1 VLKRALT
8 TILVA
13 SVMFA
18 GLNLPARAA
27 TGTIA
32 PFPKHVF
39 LNNSGLPCVGCLL
52 FTYSA
57 GTSTKV
63 NTYTEVTL
71 SSANTN
77 PIVLDSAGRA
87 TIFLT
92 PGVSYKFVL
101 APSTDTD
108 PPVAAIW
115 TVDNVDAVPSV
126 SSNVDVTGNSGEAS
140 IAAGNAVY
148 ESDGGG
154 SRTVGLW
161 YKMDADFAY
170 ASTEAPIIGIALT
183 AATNA
188 SDPLTIRTAGRVTNQ
203 SGLSQGS
210 MYYASATAGALTS
223 TAPTLARS
231 VLFASGS
238 TSGQIPRDGYPKFA
252 YPPVGVPTFARQ
264 TANVTVNN
272 STTFVD
278 LTGMSFT
285 VGASQT
291 WAFTIYIHGTS
302 AAAADIKFTLTGPA
316 APTAVRYGFIASAD
330 TADSTAFGSLVSAQT
345 VGAIDQIWEVTGI
358 LRNGT
363 TAGTV
368 QVQMA
373 QLTANASNTVCY
385 TDSMILAW
393 RIN

>member
-1 VLKRALT
+1 VRSLSRFTVVFL
-8 TILVA
+8 I
-13 SVMFA
+13 
-18 GLNLPARAA
+18 GLLAFSPLHAA

-39 LNNSGLPCVGCLL
+39 LNNSGLPCVGCKL

-57 GTSTKV
+57 GTTTKV
-63 NTYTEVTL
+63 NSYTEVTL

-92 PGVSYKFVL
+92 PGISYKFVL

-108 PPVAAIW
+108 PPIAAIW
-115 TVDNVDAVPSV
+115 TVDNVDAVPSNA
-126 SSNVDVTGNSGEAS
+126 SNVDVLAVAGEAFS
-140 IAAGNAVY
+140 AGDAVY
-148 ESDGGG
+148 ESDGQG
-154 SRTVGLW
+154 SRTAGSW

-170 ASTEAPIIGIALT
+170 ASTEAPVIGIALT
-183 AATNA
+183 AAA
-188 SDPLTIRTAGRVTNQ
+188 GISTIATVTTSGRVVNQ
-203 SGLSQGS
+203 SGLAQGS

-223 TAPTLARS
+223 TAPTLARA
-231 VLFASGS
+231 VLFAAGS
-238 TSGQIPRDGYPKFA
+238 TSGNIARDGYPKFA
-252 YPPVGVPTFARQ
+252 YPPVGVPTYARQ
-264 TANVTVNN
+264 TANVTKNN
-272 STTFVD
+272 STVFGD
-278 LTGMSFT
+278 LTGLSFT

-291 WAFTIYIHGTS
+291 WDFRYTLFCTS

-316 APTAVRYGFIASAD
+316 APTAIRYGLLGSD
-330 TADSTAFGSLVSAQT
+330 GGSSTAFSTATTMSTLGTVEQT
-345 VGAIDQIWEVTGI
+345 LTLAGT

-368 QVQMA
+368 QIQMA
-373 QLTANASNTVCY
+373 QNIADVSNTICS
-385 TDSMILAW
+385 TDSAVIAW